1 MNSIPA
7 QTSPPVLPEATEIQ
21 ALFNRI
27 APAYD
32 QLNDWLSLGQHR
44 VWKQMAVRWSDAQP
58 GDCCLDLC
66 CGSGDL
72 ARRLARQVGKTG
84 QVYGLDF
91 SVAQLAVAAAQS
103 QRSVQPLNVS
113 WVEGDALKLP
123 FEAEQF
129 DAATMGY
136 GLRNVLDIPRSL
148 RELYRVLKPGATAAI
163 LDFHQPQSAWVSSFQ
178 QWYLASL
185 VVPMAES
192 LDLKQEYA
200 YIMPSLERFPTG
212 AAQVE
217 LARQAGFGQA
227 THYPIAGGIMG
238 VLVIQK
244 PYSP

>member
-1 MNSIPA
+1 M
-7 QTSPPVLPEATEIQ
+7 TSSPSQLQPPKAAEVQ

-44 VWKQMAVRWSDAQP
+44 VWKQMAVRWSSAQP

-72 ARRLARQVGKTG
+72 ARRLAQQVGKTG
-84 QVYGLDF
+84 SVYGLDF
-91 SVAQLAVAAAQS
+91 SAAQLAIAAERIDES
-103 QRSVQPLNVS
+103 IQPLNVT
-113 WVEGDALKLP
+113 WVEGDALNLP
-123 FEAEQF
+123 FEPQQF

-148 RELYRVLKPGATAAI
+148 SELYRVLKPGAHAAI
-163 LDFHQPQSAWVSSFQ
+163 LDFHQPQSAWVSAFQ
-178 QWYLASL
+178 QWYLANL

-212 AAQVE
+212 AEQVN
-217 LARQAGFGQA
+217 LADQAGFVQV

-238 VLVIQK
+238 VLVVQK
-244 PYSP
+244 P